1 MFKLSRLYEAMDDAF
16 NIRYYR
22 MTKQKKSREN
32 LQQSQCTIS
41 KIRSII
47 ISDINIAPDE

>member
-22 MTKQKKSREN
+22 MTKQKKQRKPTAIAIYY
-32 LQQSQCTIS
+32 LQDSV
-41 KIRSII
+41 
-47 ISDINIAPDE
+47 DHY